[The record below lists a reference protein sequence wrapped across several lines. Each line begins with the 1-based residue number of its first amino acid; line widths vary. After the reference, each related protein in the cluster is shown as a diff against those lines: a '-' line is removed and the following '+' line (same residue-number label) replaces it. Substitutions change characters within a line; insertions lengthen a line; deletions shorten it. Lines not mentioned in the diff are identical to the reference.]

1 MTAEYHPSVF
11 IFTALECEA
20 KPLIQHFNLKKE
32 KNNKVFNRY
41 SHGSII
47 LTISRVGKT
56 AMAAAVAHTFALFP
70 KTNTPVIINIGIA
83 GHKSQPLGDLFL
95 ASKVSDN
102 DSGKRFYPHL
112 MGNNLPLSCEV
123 ITSSKPCTNYALD
136 TVADMEASA
145 FYEVAVKFSS
155 NELIHCIKVISDNES
170 TSIND
175 IRPSLVIEWISC
187 HLASIDHLIQHWSK
201 LSQLIT
207 PAEQETFTGLVE
219 KYHFSV
225 SSQIKLKALLQR
237 WHVLSAS
244 SWAKQNSPSTN
255 SKEILKQLE
264 EDITNLNIH
273 L

>member
-1 MTAEYHPSVF
+1 MTVEPYPSVF

-20 KPLIQHFNLKKE
+20 KPFIQYFNLKKE
-32 KNNKVFNRY
+32 QNNMVFSRY

-47 LTISRVGKT
+47 LTISGIGKT

-70 KTNTPVIINIGIA
+70 KARTPVIINIGIA
-83 GHKSQPLGDLFL
+83 GHKSQPIGDLFL

-123 ITSSKPCTNYALD
+123 ITSSKPCTNYNLDAL
-136 TVADMEASA
+136 ADMEASA

-170 TSIND
+170 KSIKD

-207 PAEQETFTGLVE
+207 PAKQEAFTGLVE
-219 KYHFSV
+219 KHHFSV

-237 WHVLSAS
+237 WYVLSAS
-244 SWAKQNSPSTN
+244 SWATQNSPTTH
-255 SKEILKQLE
+255 SKEILKQLD
-264 EDITNLNIH
+264 EDIKNLELH